1 MFINFSNHPSGGW
14 DEAQLL
20 AARALGG
27 RLVDLA
33 FPMVPPEAG
42 EAEVEALAEDYTDRI
57 LALLDGDEADADA
70 DADKADADA
79 DNVVHVMGE
88 LTLTHAVVSR
98 LLDEGVRCVA
108 STTRRDVAVMPDG
121 TKVSR
126 FHFVR
131 FRDY

>member
-1 MFINFSNHPSGGW
+1 MFINFSNHPSEGW
-14 DEAQLL
+14 DAAQLE
-20 AARALGG
+20 AARELGG
-27 RLVDLA
+27 NVVDVA

-57 LALLDGDEADADA
+57 LAMLDEDGGVQQHDDAYH
-70 DADKADADA
+70 
-79 DNVVHVMGE
+79 VVHIMGE

-108 STTRRDVAVMPDG
+108 STTRRDVDILPDG
-121 TKVSR
+121 SKVSR

-131 FRDY
+131 FRDYEES